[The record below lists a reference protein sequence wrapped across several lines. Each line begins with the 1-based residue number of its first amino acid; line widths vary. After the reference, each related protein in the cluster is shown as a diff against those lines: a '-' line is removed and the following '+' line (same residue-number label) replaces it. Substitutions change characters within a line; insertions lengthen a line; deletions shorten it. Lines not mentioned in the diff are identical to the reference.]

1 MKNLIYRLI
10 IALIF
15 ISTFTSCE
23 KDWYLKANY
32 YIENKTN
39 VECLVFLDYTIDS
52 YQSKDKIRCI
62 IPSNT
67 PQVIDSYILGS
78 PIRDI
83 GTSGFD
89 IWIYNKKDSI
99 YVKLNR
105 DEIEI
110 PNSIYG
116 RVETSETNQI
126 NPLIINDFYVYIND
140 SLISKM
146 TKNTHL
152 TDSIFGLNK

>member
-1 MKNLIYRLI
+1 MKNSIYKLI

-15 ISTFTSCE
+15 ISAFTSCE

-32 YIENKTN
+32 YIDNDTNK
-39 VECLVFLDYTIDS
+39 EFLIYLDFANNDR
-52 YQSKDKIRCI
+52 QKDKMCSILPNKSSQI
-62 IPSNT
+62 
-67 PQVIDSYILGS
+67 IDSYILGG
-78 PIRDI
+78 PTRDI

-116 RVETSETNQI
+116 RVETSETKQI

-146 TKNTHL
+146 TKNIHL
-152 TDSIFGLNK
+152 TDSVFGLKK